1 MKSDIKTSISIF
13 LVPFW
18 YFCEHISISCWRV
31 VVYRELLPHI
41 RIIILLTLC
50 PGSLQR
56 GHKRGV
62 VIILNSLAPDSDH
75 YPSWPIVTRKQE
87 LETMYYS
94 VGFHVPHS
102 VELKCKKYNVS
113 DLSLCIFFSIHDY
126 FLIATAS
133 ILWRCYVESWLC
145 KFWDS
150 FLLLRNTTGGWC
162 IIPFCHHCSCV
173 GIILHV
179 SEPVAKK
186 SLLPYKLL
194 QTINFTFVES
204 QI

>member
-1 MKSDIKTSISIF
+1 MKSGIKTSISIF

-75 YPSWPIVTRKQE
+75 YLSWPIVTRKQE

-126 FLIATAS
+126 FLIATLLRWILTVQILGQFFAS
-133 ILWRCYVESWLC
+133 KKYDWWLVYYTILPS
-145 KFWDS
+145 
-150 FLLLRNTTGGWC
+150 LLLCGNYFACERTRC
-162 IIPFCHHCSCV
+162 
-173 GIILHV
+173 
-179 SEPVAKK
+179 
-186 SLLPYKLL
+186 
-194 QTINFTFVES
+194 
-204 QI
+204 